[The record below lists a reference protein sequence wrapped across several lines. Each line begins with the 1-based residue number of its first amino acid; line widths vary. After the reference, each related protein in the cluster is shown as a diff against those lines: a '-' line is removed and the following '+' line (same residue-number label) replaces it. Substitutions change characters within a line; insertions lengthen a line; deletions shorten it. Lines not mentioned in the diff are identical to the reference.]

1 MGKNFTAIGNVS
13 NSADIEKT
21 MSPEGARDYLAA
33 FAESHYSGDIL
44 SADEAGK
51 IVVALASLGSDEMSV
66 SEDGALQGNSVIEYT
81 AEGAGIEVSV
91 CSKIG
96 VKGVLDRCRNQWS
109 CDMGV
114 TKTGGDATVYSLK
127 FAFRFLGF
135 GTSTAGETVVLF
147 DYGYGRE
154 FKGSDQMLADFV
166 KDKKASASQFDFSK
180 FEHWG
185 YFLMGTCDVAT
196 SEGTLEV

>member
-13 NSADIEKT
+13 NSADVEKSMT
-21 MSPEGARDYLAA
+21 PEEARDYLAD

-51 IVVALASLGSDEMSV
+51 VVVALASLGSDEMSV
-66 SEDGALQGNSVIEYT
+66 SEDGALQGSSVIEYD
-81 AEGAGIEVSV
+81 AEGAGVSVSV

-109 CDMGV
+109 CDMGL

-127 FAFRFLGF
+127 FAFRFMGF
-135 GTSTAGETVVLF
+135 GTSTAGESVVLF

-154 FKGSDQMLADFV
+154 FKGSDKVLADFV
-166 KDKKASASQFDFSK
+166 KGKKVAASQFDFSK

-185 YFLMGTCDVAT
+185 YFLMGTCNLIT

>member
-1 MGKNFTAIGNVS
+1 MGKKFTAIGNVS
-13 NSADIEKT
+13 NSADVEKS
-21 MSPEGARDYLAA
+21 MSPEEARDYLAA
-33 FAESHYSGDIL
+33 FAESHYSGDVL

-81 AEGAGIEVSV
+81 AEGAGVEVAV

-114 TKTGGDATVYSLK
+114 TKMGGDATVYSLK

-154 FKGSDQMLADFV
+154 FKGSDQMLANFV
-166 KDKKASASQFDFSK
+166 KGKKASASQFDFSK

-185 YFLMGTCDVAT
+185 YFLMGTCDIVT

>member
-13 NSADIEKT
+13 NSADVEKS
-21 MSPEGARDYLAA
+21 MSPEEARDYLAA
-33 FAESHYSGDIL
+33 FAESHYSGDVL

-81 AEGAGIEVSV
+81 AEGAGVEVAV

-127 FAFRFLGF
+127 LAFRFLGF

-154 FKGSDQMLADFV
+154 FKGSDQMLANFV
-166 KDKKASASQFDFSK
+166 KGKKASASQFDFSK

-185 YFLMGTCDVAT
+185 YFLMGTCDIVT

>member
-1 MGKNFTAIGNVS
+1 MGKNITAIGNVS
-13 NSADIEKT
+13 NSADVEKS
-21 MSPEGARDYLAA
+21 MSPEEARDYLAA
-33 FAESHYSGDIL
+33 FAESHYSGDVL

-81 AEGAGIEVSV
+81 AEGAGVEVAV

-114 TKTGGDATVYSLK
+114 TKMGGDATVYSLK

-166 KDKKASASQFDFSK
+166 KGKKASASQFDFSK

-185 YFLMGTCDVAT
+185 YFLMGTCDIVT

>member
-1 MGKNFTAIGNVS
+1 MSKNFTAIGNVS

-21 MSPEGARDYLAA
+21 MSPEDARDYLAA

-51 IVVALASLGSDEMSV
+51 IDVALASLGSDEMSV
-66 SEDGALQGNSVIEYT
+66 SDDGALQGNSVIEYS
-81 AEGAGIEVSV
+81 AEGAGVKVDV

-109 CDMGV
+109 CDMGL
-114 TKTGGDATVYSLK
+114 TKTGGDAAVYSLNFK
-127 FAFRFLGF
+127 FRFLGF
-135 GTSTAGETVVLF
+135 GTSTAGESVVLF

-154 FKGSDQMLADFV
+154 FKGSDKMLSDFV
-166 KDKKASASQFDFSK
+166 KGKKASASQFDFSK

-185 YFLMGTCDVAT
+185 YFLMGTCEVVT
-196 SEGTLEV
+196 SEGALLV

>member
-13 NSADIEKT
+13 NSADVEKT
-21 MSPEGARDYLAA
+21 MSAEEARDYLAD

-51 IVVALASLGSDEMSV
+51 VVVALASLGSDEMSV
-66 SEDGALQGNSVIEYT
+66 SEDGALQGSSVIEYD
-81 AEGAGIEVSV
+81 AEGAGVAVSV

-109 CDMGV
+109 CDMGLV
-114 TKTGGDATVYSLK
+114 KTGGDATVYSLK
-127 FAFRFLGF
+127 FAFRFMGF
-135 GTSTAGETVVLF
+135 GTSTAGESVVLF

-154 FKGSDQMLADFV
+154 FKGSDKMLADFV
-166 KDKKASASQFDFSK
+166 KGKKASASQFDFSK

-185 YFLMGTCDVAT
+185 YFLMGTCDVVT

>member
-1 MGKNFTAIGNVS
+1 MGKNFTVIGNVS
-13 NSADIEKT
+13 NSADVEKS
-21 MSPEGARDYLAA
+21 MSPEEARDYLAA
-33 FAESHYSGDIL
+33 FAESHYSGDVL

-81 AEGAGIEVSV
+81 AEGAGVEVSV

-114 TKTGGDATVYSLK
+114 TKMGGDATVYSLK

-154 FKGSDQMLADFV
+154 FKGSDQMLANFV
-166 KDKKASASQFDFSK
+166 KGKKASASQFDFSK

-185 YFLMGTCDVAT
+185 YFLMGTCDIVT